1 MDIRRNFIKALR
13 EVRTTLNQIFLF
25 QTMVDTLLVFL
36 AIYLLLVLFHLPP
49 VYAFFPGV
57 IYLAVKGYLALSTNK
72 PRLVEQRHASLNE
85 KLRTAA
91 DNVGEDNPILQE
103 LETEVMQE
111 MRHVGVSEFVNARGI
126 SYKILLVTVLSFGII
141 FTSTLDYYFFDLS
154 QLNFGDGDRRSQGA
168 GDFESVELQQDDDI
182 YGEDDV
188 AVLGDN
194 ELSIRLKPVDYKVSV
209 KEEGDID
216 RGSFNDIYT
225 RDAELEESQES
236 RENIPKEQQELVK
249 AYFKRL
255 AESS

>member
-1 MDIRRNFIKALR
+1 MDIRRNFLRALR

-25 QTMVDTLLVFL
+25 QTVVDTLLVFL
-36 AIYLLLVLFHLPP
+36 SLYFLLVLLNLPP
-49 VYAFFPGV
+49 VYAFFPAV
-57 IYLAVKGYLALSTNK
+57 VFLAVKGYLAVSLNK
-72 PRLVEQRHASLNE
+72 PRLVEQRHAALNE

-91 DNVGEDNPILQE
+91 DNVNEDNPVLNE
-103 LETEVMQE
+103 LESEVMQE
-111 MRHVGVSEFVNARGI
+111 MRHVGISEFVNARGI

-141 FTSTLDYYFFDLS
+141 FTSTLNYYFFDLS
-154 QLNFGDGDRRSQGA
+154 QLDFGDGERRSQGA
-168 GDFESVELQQDDDI
+168 GDFEAVELQQDDDI
-182 YGEDDV
+182 YGEDEV

-194 ELSIRLKPVDYKVSV
+194 ALNIRLRPVDYKVSV

-225 RDAELEESQES
+225 RNAELEESQES

-249 AYFKRL
+249 AYFQRL